1 MVFLPDP
8 SWVIRIAFAALISEF
23 LQMVWDGITYNMVSE
38 TGYGIWVWYGIVGW
52 TTEQDYIH
60 TYTLGATHTHKHTH
74 THTRMYVCIHVHRC
88 MYAYIYI
95 LRSYITSFIIPTIPS
110 LKGYIM
116 VYVYIHTHVFIY
128 VKSFAYI
135 YIYTQIWMKC
145 NNSPTRN
152 ELMSYWGVT
161 RLPVL
166 VSSWYFTH
174 DQICGNFLF

>member
-1 MVFLPDP
+1 VVFLPDP
-8 SWVIRIAFAALISEF
+8 SWVIRIALISEF

-52 TTEQDYIH
+52 ITEQDSIH
-60 TYTLGATHTHKHTH
+60 TYTLGANTHKH

-88 MYAYIYI
+88 MYVYIYI

-116 VYVYIHTHVFIY
+116 VYIHTHVFIY

-135 YIYTQIWMKC
+135 YIQIWMKC
-145 NNSPTRN
+145 NNSSTRN

-174 DQICGNFLF
+174 DQICRNFLF